1 MPIFLI
7 TIVSLIILGIILSFF
22 AKEKDKGSFVFIFV
36 IISGSIIGGMMVT
49 GVIAY
54 FSVVLFLPL
63 ILVGYAIYWIINQLF
78 LKLEGNDLNNSRLV
92 LNIGFYFAKK

>member
-22 AKEKDKGSFVFIFV
+22 VKEKDKGSFVFIFV
-36 IISGSIIGGMMVT
+36 IISISIIGGMMVT

-78 LKLEGNDLNNSRLV
+78 LKLFV
-92 LNIGFYFAKK
+92 H